1 MNSVPTTGNLG
12 KDITVNWKMYDG
24 FDPQNNFFTDSNS
37 LAMQERILNKR
48 QYYNFTDETAKVS
61 GNYYPIDSAIAMRD
75 QNGSNTQVTIM
86 TERAE
91 GGSADIDKA
100 TIELMQNRRLT
111 EDDNKGVIEPLNE
124 MNSDGTGIKVITNYY
139 M

>member
-1 MNSVPTTGNLG
+1 
-12 KDITVNWKMYDG
+12 
-24 FDPQNNFFTDSNS
+24 
-37 LAMQERILNKR
+37 
-48 QYYNFTDETAKVS
+48 
-61 GNYYPIDSAIAMRD
+61 
-75 QNGSNTQVTIM
+75 M